1 MGAAEVGETFARR
14 RWRWRWLPV
23 PVRDAVV
30 AVLVGL
36 VVLEF
41 SPVEGSAEA
50 GWLSHTVVL
59 LACAPLVL
67 RRRFPLTAVLATGA
81 LSFVSYVTVGYSS
94 PLIAAMFA
102 AASAAYRRPGAVPVL
117 AAAGV
122 ACWSASQ
129 VILFPDTNGM
139 VEWSG
144 DPSAPAASM
153 TGNFVGF
160 ALGTLPVLIPVLAGY
175 VWRLRAD
182 RAEGVRREARN
193 AFEYERLRERERIA
207 REVHDIA
214 GHHLSAIRLLA
225 VGGRQAVAGR
235 DPEAV
240 AVLGS
245 VADLSGRAVRE
256 VRELL
261 EALREDRLT
270 GAVPGT
276 GLADLASL
284 VAALEGTGVNVE
296 LVMSEGV
303 GEGLSERVEA
313 DAYRIVQESLGNV
326 LRHSSARRVR
336 VRVTRTADALTVMVE
351 DDGWRI
357 VAAEGSGGRGLAG
370 MRERVR
376 ELGGVLEAGNRPG
389 RGWRVRAVLP
399 AEGVRTD
406 SAASPGT
413 AENTRNREGA
423 HDPAAD
429 RRRPASRP

>member
-1 MGAAEVGETFARR
+1 MSKATVGETAAW
-14 RWRWRWLPV
+14 RWRWRWLPAH
-23 PVRDAVV
+23 VRDAVV

-36 VVLEF
+36 VVLQLT
-41 SPVEGSAEA
+41 PVEDGADAE
-50 GWLSHTVVL
+50 LLPRTVVL
-59 LACAPLVL
+59 LACAPLAL
-67 RRRFPLTAVLATGA
+67 RWRFPVAMALATGA
-81 LSFVSYVTVGYSS
+81 LAFVSYATVGYDS
-94 PLIAAMFA
+94 PLFAAMFA
-102 AASAAYRRPGAVPVL
+102 AASAARRRPGAAPVL
-117 AAAGV
+117 AVTAV
-122 ACWSASQ
+122 AWWFAYL
-129 VILFPDTNGM
+129 VILFPDANSL

-144 DPSAPAASM
+144 DPSAPAASV
-153 TGNFVGF
+153 TGDSLDF
-160 ALGTLPVLIPVLAGY
+160 ALMALLALVPVLAGY

-182 RAEGVRREARN
+182 RAEGVRRAARN
-193 AFEYERLRERERIA
+193 AFEHERLRERERIA

-225 VGGRQAVAGR
+225 VGGRQALEGR

-276 GLADLASL
+276 GLADLPSL
-284 VAALEGTGVNVE
+284 AAALKDTGVHVE
-296 LVMSEGV
+296 LVMPEGA

-336 VRVTRTADALTVMVE
+336 VGLTRAADALTVEVE
-351 DDGWRI
+351 DDGWR
-357 VAAEGSGGRGLAG
+357 VAAVEGTGGRGLAG
-370 MRERVR
+370 MRERVG
-376 ELGGVLEAGNRPG
+376 ELGGVLEAGSRPG

-399 AEGVRTD
+399 VEGVRAD
-406 SAASPGT
+406 GGVGPGT
-413 AENTRNREGA
+413 AENTRNGEGTD
-423 HDPAAD
+423 DPAAD
-429 RRRPASRP
+429 RRRPAGRP